1 MPGSLWL
8 DDEQMRAWQALL
20 HGWALLEREI
30 ERQLKR
36 DAGLS
41 HAQYEVLVRL
51 AAAPGGIIRMTEL
64 ADSLINS
71 KSRLSYQI
79 DQLEKAGL
87 VCREPVPGDSRGVAA
102 MLTARGRR
110 ELEVAAPGHV
120 ALVRA
125 LFVDVLTPAQL
136 TAVADG
142 LGEVVRR
149 IQQPRSDS
157 DTSLDR
163 DRPE

>member
-1 MPGSLWL
+1 MPEPQWL
-8 DDEQMRAWQALL
+8 DAEEMRAWKALL
-20 HGWALLEREI
+20 SGWGLLEREI

-51 AAAPGGIIRMTEL
+51 AAAPGGSLRMTEL

-87 VCREPVPGDSRGVAA
+87 VRRESHPTDSRGITAV
-102 MLTARGRR
+102 LTEAGRHK
-110 ELEVAAPGHV
+110 LEDAAPGHV
-120 ALVRA
+120 TLVRD
-125 LFVDVLTPAQL
+125 LLIDVLTPGQL
-136 TAVADG
+136 TALADG
-142 LGEVVRR
+142 LGEVARR
-149 IQQPRSDS
+149 I
-157 DTSLDR
+157 R
-163 DRPE
+163 DDAE